1 MHLLLSGSRKYLV
14 AIGLLS
20 LIIVIARFDEF
31 AVGSMA
37 DDAVYAELARSISEG
52 RGPVLH
58 VGPTEHSVAPI
69 TQPSGYPLLISPV
82 AYFFP
87 ASLTALKLCS
97 TLFFFLL
104 LLVLHAL
111 FKPFS
116 KSNERLALL
125 ALVALNPWAIAYA
138 NRVFS
143 ETAYTLV
150 SLTAVLSY
158 DRWLRGQ
165 KIFRPSLVG
174 MALCLALG
182 TAIRSIGFALLL
194 AVVLHLAHQRQ
205 WRRLGVW
212 IPCQVGFT
220 LLFAGFARS
229 GGGSIVPASYLD
241 QIVGFDFAL
250 FDRFAFMAWTLFYYL
265 PELAALTLP
274 LFGQAVQAL
283 AGQQGLSLLYAIIV
297 WASGGSL
304 LLLALGGIL
313 HPRWSGEPGLQLLYV
328 YQLVFLG
335 VLCNWTFI
343 PVDRPGGWVEL
354 RLLLPLLPVFYLFA
368 LGGLQ
373 TLGAHRP
380 IKNLNPTHIPLLL
393 LALALPMSLIH
404 NAYRIK
410 VPFRQARQA
419 EGRGFIDFSVGSQYL
434 KDHAGSRDIIM
445 TSSPLERHIHHNRPT
460 VGYGDFS
467 TINKHQAQYVFI
479 GPDDP
484 NTPNRLDPTGAHVLA
499 QIQAH
504 PNRFQLVCAD
514 STKSW
519 YIYRVSSGN

>member
-20 LIIVIARFDEF
+20 LILVIARFDEF

-82 AYFFP
+82 AYLFP
-87 ASLTALKLCS
+87 DSLTALKLCS

-104 LLVLHAL
+104 LLVLYAL
-111 FKPFS
+111 LKPFS

-150 SLTAVLSY
+150 SLTAVLFY

-165 KIFRPSLVG
+165 KIFGPSLVG
-174 MALCLALG
+174 MAFCLALG

-205 WRRLGVW
+205 WRRLGAW
-212 IPCQVGFT
+212 IPCQIGFA
-220 LLFAGFARS
+220 LLFAGFAQS
-229 GGGSIVPASYLD
+229 GGASMVPASYLD

-250 FDRFAFMAWTLFYYL
+250 FDRLAFMAWTLFYYL

-274 LFGQAVQAL
+274 LFGQAAQVL
-283 AGQQGLSLLYAIIV
+283 AAQQGLGGLYTV
-297 WASGGSL
+297 VSWTFGGSL

-313 HPRWSGEPGLQLLYV
+313 HPRWRGEPGLQLLHLYL
-328 YQLVFLG
+328 LVFLG

-368 LGGLQ
+368 LGSLQ
-373 TLGAHRP
+373 TLSTHLS
-380 IKNLNPTHIPLLL
+380 IKNLHTARIPLLL
-393 LALALPMSLIH
+393 LALTLPMSLIH
-404 NAYRIK
+404 NAYRVK

-434 KDHAGSRDIIM
+434 KNHAGPRDIIM

-460 VGYGDFS
+460 VDYGDFS
-467 TINKHQAQYVFI
+467 TINKDQAQYVFI

-484 NTPNRLDPTGAHVLA
+484 NTPNSLDPTSAHALA

-504 PNRFQLVCAD
+504 PNRFELVRAD

-519 YIYRVSSGN
+519 YIYQVSSGN